1 MKVVKAESDR
11 KFDESTKGRKWQ
23 EKKSFLVLHFQEL
36 KIYSGRLIGQ
46 HLTQVT
52 LKMHEGKHL
61 GQNVT
66 KGYTKNER
74 GKNSSAK
81 LD

>member
-46 HLTQVT
+46 HLTKGDT
-52 LKMHEGKHL
+52 KNAWRKTL
-61 GQNVT
+61 GQNLT
-66 KGYTKNER
+66 KGYTKKIFSNVD
-74 GKNSSAK
+74 K
-81 LD
+81 

>member
-46 HLTQVT
+46 HLTT
-52 LKMHEGKHL
+52 GD
-61 GQNVT
+61 
-66 KGYTKNER
+66 TKNAWR
-74 GKNSSAK
+74 KTSRAK
-81 LD
+81 CD